1 MRWKSSHGVSLQSHL
16 GVRAITSRRN
26 HKCKG
31 PEMRVCPA
39 FAEKQQGDQCGWKR
53 MREEERNR
61 RRGQVGKERQ
71 VIKGLKGHSEDTGC

>member
-1 MRWKSSHGVSLQSHL
+1 
-16 GVRAITSRRN
+16 
-26 HKCKG
+26 
-31 PEMRVCPA
+31 MRVCPA